1 MSDFIPTDILIEILL
16 KLPVKSLIRFTTVAK
31 SWRSIITTPTF
42 IDSHI
47 SGGGG
52 NNHTLLLRRYDKSDK
67 LEHYSLLKTTK
78 GESFSASSSSQLEF
92 PFKSQN
98 GYFRIVGSCDGLVC
112 LLDDLF
118 VNCSSPIV
126 IWNPSVRNHI
136 VLPNPSINPKEVP
149 HIAALGFG
157 GVAGDVYKVVRLVY
171 CRKTEDFGFV
181 VPPLV
186 EIYSV
191 GTGKWKKIS
200 GVDVRLRV
208 LEYMWNQ
215 AFLNGVVHWL
225 AYEPIDENK
234 TTRGSILSFHMGEE
248 VFGEVALPDELA
260 SESVTSFCIFVIG
273 ESLGIVKYDG
283 EATRQSCDVWFM
295 KEYGVKESWIKLYR
309 IGMLEHLEKVVG
321 FLESGEALLALMNI
335 GLVAYNPFT
344 MLTTDL
350 GIDGAPRSF
359 YVDNYSESLLLLKG
373 HVVGAAEEES
383 SVRRIEN

>member
-31 SWRSIITTPTF
+31 SWRSIITSRTF

-47 SGGGG
+47 SSGG
-52 NNHTLLLRRYDKSDK
+52 NNRTLLLRRYDKSDK

-78 GESFSASSSSQLEF
+78 DGTYRASSFSQLEF

-136 VLPNPSINPKEVP
+136 VLPNPTINPKEVP

-171 CRKTEDFGFV
+171 CRKSEDFGFGFV
-181 VPPLV
+181 VPPMV
-186 EIYSV
+186 EIYSL
-191 GTGKWKKIS
+191 GTGKWKKMI
-200 GVDVRLRV
+200 GVDVCLRV

-225 AYEPIDENK
+225 AYEPIDDIK
-234 TTRGSILSFHMGEE
+234 TTRASILSFHMGNE
-248 VFGEVALPDELA
+248 VFGEVMLPEQLA
-260 SESVTSFCIFVIG
+260 SESVTSFGMFVIWK
-273 ESLGIVKYDG
+273 SLGIVKYDG
-283 EATRQSCDVWFM
+283 EETRQSCDVWFM

-309 IGMLEHLEKVVG
+309 IRTLERLEKVVG

-373 HVVGAAEEES
+373 HVVGATEEE
-383 SVRRIEN
+383 